1 MSITTSAPSLIKTL
15 PGRFYTEQSI
25 FDLGMKRIYSQRWIC
40 IARGEDLPNSGSFV
54 TATVGGE
61 SVIALR
67 GRDGQLRAFFNV
79 CRHRGARLCVEKTG
93 SVGKSLQCMYHA
105 WTYGLD
111 GKLIAAPNLASM
123 EDVDRSEYGLSK
135 VSLREWLGYVWVN
148 LADEPGDFETEIIQ
162 PVNERLG
169 DTETLARY
177 GIDGLRV
184 GKRIEYE
191 VEANWKIVVENF
203 MECYHCST
211 IHPEL
216 VDALPSFVEG
226 IAPQSVSG
234 GHASYADEVEA
245 FTLSGTGGFP
255 RLPGLT
261 DEDDRRYFG
270 FNVWP
275 QVFMNLVSDHVI
287 AHYMTPIGPARSKV
301 VCEWL
306 YTPETA
312 AKSDEELADSY
323 LLFDRVNAQDF
334 EACERCQM
342 GVSSRTYDHGGVFVP
357 NEHHIARFHEFIRG
371 SLGLMD

>member
-1 MSITTSAPSLIKTL
+1 MSITTSTPSLIKTL
-15 PGRFYTEQSI
+15 PGRFYTEQSF
-25 FDLGMKRIYSQRWIC
+25 FDLEMKRIFSQKWIC
-40 IARGEDLPNSGSFV
+40 IARAEDLLESGDFI
-54 TATVGGE
+54 TAMVGGE

-67 GRDGQLRAFFNV
+67 GRDGQLRAFLNV
-79 CRHRGARLCVEKTG
+79 CRHRGARLCVEQAG
-93 SVGKSLQCMYHA
+93 SVDKSLQCMYHA

-123 EDVDRSEYGLSK
+123 EDVDRGEYGLWK

-148 LADEPGDFETEIIQ
+148 LADEPGDFETEVVQ

-169 DTETLARY
+169 DTETLGRY
-177 GIDGLRV
+177 GIENLRV
-184 GKRIEYE
+184 GKRITYE

-216 VDALPSFVEG
+216 VDALPSFLEG
-226 IAPQSVSG
+226 IAPQSSPG
-234 GHASYADEVEA
+234 GHASYADDVEA

-270 FNVWP
+270 LNVWP

-287 AHYMTPIGPARSKV
+287 AHYMTPIGPSRSKV

-306 YTPETA
+306 YTPDIA
-312 AKSDEELADSY
+312 AKTDEELADSY
-323 LLFDRVNAQDF
+323 LLFDRVNRQDF

-342 GVSSRTYDHGGVFVP
+342 GVSSRTYQDGGVFVP
-357 NEHHIARFHEFIRG
+357 NEHHIARFHEFIRTAVG
-371 SLGLMD
+371 FMD